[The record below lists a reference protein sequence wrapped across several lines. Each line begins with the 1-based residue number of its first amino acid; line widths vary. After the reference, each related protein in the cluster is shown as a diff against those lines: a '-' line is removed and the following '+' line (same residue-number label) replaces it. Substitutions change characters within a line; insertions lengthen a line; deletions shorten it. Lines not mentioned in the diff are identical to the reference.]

1 MPKIRFGMRGMMIAV
16 AALAVV
22 FLGIREYRIRA
33 WAAWVEAQNPN
44 PISIPWLSATLRSP
58 DWRNI
63 VAGRPIPVDVTYKI
77 QLAGTK
83 LPKGTPILLWVEVAI
98 QDVETHTDVDGYAFD
113 IPLKVGERES
123 ASGKLTYLA
132 VIPRPGR
139 YNVRYRLRHQKLT
152 GEWKDDTGGA
162 SMIHGIAP
170 PAGSDQAAGTR
181 GVK

>member
-1 MPKIRFGMRGMMIAV
+1 MPKLRFSMRWMMIAV

-22 FLGIREYRIRA
+22 FLGIREYRVRA
-33 WAAWVEAQNPN
+33 WALWIEGQNPN
-44 PISIPWLSATLRSP
+44 PIGRTTFSASIRDP
-58 DWRNI
+58 RNI

-77 QLAGTK
+77 QLAATK

-98 QDVETHTDVDGYAFD
+98 QDVETMSDVDGYAFD

-139 YNVRYRLRHQKLT
+139 YNVRYQLRHLKLT
-152 GEWKDDTGGA
+152 GEWKDDTDGGY
-162 SMIHGIAP
+162 MIHNIAP
-170 PAGSDQAAGTR
+170 PAGSDQTTRTR
-181 GVK
+181 GVQ